1 MKIQAHRLFYIIT
14 FIQFFMMEITGTT
27 LILFIM
33 NKGFSLQYANNLL
46 IVLFIS
52 ILLLEI
58 PTGIIA
64 DRFGR
69 KLSIVLGFIC
79 YLIYAVVFMLT
90 DEFLLLIFA
99 QIFGALATC
108 LQSGALES
116 WVVDHSDE
124 SIENIFATSSSVMY
138 IAGFFCGLLGAVLA
152 SIYFVLPWM
161 ISIICCLSLIVL
173 SIIYIKENHHSKFI
187 KRGEVVE
194 EKSVKKI
201 IGSSINIIL
210 SNKQLWVI
218 FIVGICISFS
228 NSAPNSFQQPRFVG
242 LSEHGLWIFGII
254 KTVYSLFMSL
264 GGYLIKKLSKYY
276 DDTTIL
282 IFSLLMLGVWLTIA
296 GWFNDFY
303 PVLVSF
309 LIYEIGR
316 GMYPA
321 ARKIY
326 INKRIAS
333 DYRATILS
341 LDSAITQI
349 GMCIG
354 LLVTGIISKNYTD
367 LTSSQFPIQV
377 SWMICGIAALLPI
390 ALLIKKEP
398 QRQ

>member
-1 MKIQAHRLFYIIT
+1 M
-14 FIQFFMMEITGTT
+14 
-27 LILFIM
+27 
-33 NKGFSLQYANNLL
+33 
-46 IVLFIS
+46 
-52 ILLLEI
+52 
-58 PTGIIA
+58 
-64 DRFGR
+64 
-69 KLSIVLGFIC
+69 
-79 YLIYAVVFMLT
+79 
-90 DEFLLLIFA
+90 
-99 QIFGALATC
+99 
-108 LQSGALES
+108 
-116 WVVDHSDE
+116 
-124 SIENIFATSSSVMY
+124 
-138 IAGFFCGLLGAVLA
+138 
-152 SIYFVLPWM
+152 
-161 ISIICCLSLIVL
+161 
-173 SIIYIKENHHSKFI
+173 
-187 KRGEVVE
+187 
-194 EKSVKKI
+194 
-201 IGSSINIIL
+201 